1 MNFPLNNKASSQ
13 KVFSVFTVVSS
24 LLAQVQQ
31 VNQWRW
37 SACLF
42 PEGSTPPGRSGGG
55 GGSQSL
61 LTQQQAATAK
71 NFWVVCDVTAG
82 TLCDAELGSSE
93 LGGSTIR
100 GIYIKITRTSY
111 FDILQQDVV
120 MFAWIDI

>member
-1 MNFPLNNKASSQ
+1 MNFPLEQQGQSAVRSSQ

-42 PEGSTPPGRSGGG
+42 PEGSTPARSGGG
-55 GGSQSL
+55 SSQT

-71 NFWVVCDVTAG
+71 NFWVVCDVTG
-82 TLCDAELGSSE
+82 TLCDAEL
-93 LGGSTIR
+93 LGTAEMG
-100 GIYIKITRTSY
+100 G
-111 FDILQQDVV
+111 
-120 MFAWIDI
+120 

>member
-42 PEGSTPPGRSGGG
+42 PEGSTPQPARSGGG
-55 GGSQSL
+55 GGSQS

-71 NFWVVCDVTAG
+71 NFWVVCDVTG
-82 TLCDAELGSSE
+82 TLCDAELGSSQ
-93 LGGSTIR
+93 LGGSTIK
-100 GIYIKITRTSY
+100 GDIHKNHTYIV
-111 FDILQQDVV
+111 L
-120 MFAWIDI
+120 